1 MKQSP
6 LSHLKVVEFAGIGP
20 VPFAGMMLADLG
32 AEVVLIERKQNSK
45 DDLVPDA
52 QRQNEIYHRGKQSI
66 AIDLKSPE
74 GIQLA
79 LKIIESADV
88 VIEGFRPGVMER
100 LGLGPDE
107 CFKLNPS
114 LIYGRLTGWGQT
126 GPLAKTA
133 AHEPNYT
140 ALSGALWYGGRADHH
155 PTAPLSTMGDV
166 GAGSMSLI
174 IGVLSALLDPNH
186 KQRGQVIDAS
196 IADSSAYNSTLL
208 WSLFHIG
215 MLSPNF
221 GENWAD
227 GGAPWNET
235 YQCKDGKFITI
246 CALEPKFYALLLSKL
261 SLQDDPTFK
270 QQWNKGKWPEMKIA
284 FTALFESETRD
295 HWSQLLEGSDSC
307 YAPVLDFNEAPQ
319 HPHNQARETF
329 VEINNKI
336 QPAPVPKF
344 SNSEL
349 KAGEPPKVSQHA
361 NEIVSKLN
369 LTQEQVEALF
379 NNKII

>member
-32 AEVVLIERKQNSK
+32 AEVILIERKQSSSNE
-45 DDLVPDA
+45 LVPDE

-74 GIQLA
+74 GIALA
-79 LKIIESADV
+79 LNIIESADV
-88 VIEGFRPGVMER
+88 VIEGFRPDVMER

-107 CFKLNPS
+107 CFKLNPK

-140 ALSGALWYGGRADHH
+140 ALSGALWYGGRTGHK

-174 IGVLSALLDPNH
+174 IGILAALLDPSH
-186 KQRGQVIDAS
+186 QQRGQVIDAS
-196 IADSSAYNSTLL
+196 ISDSSAYNSTLL

-215 MLSPNF
+215 MLPANF
-221 GENWAD
+221 GESWAD
-227 GGAPWNET
+227 GSAPWNET
-235 YQCKDGKFITI
+235 YQCKDGKYLTI
-246 CALEPKFYALLLSKL
+246 CALEPKFYSLLLNKL
-261 SLQDDPTFK
+261 SIEDNPLFK
-270 QQWNKGKWPEMKIA
+270 HQWNKSAWAEMKVG
-284 FTALFESETRD
+284 FTTLFESEPRD
-295 HWSQLLEGSDSC
+295 HWSELLEGTDCC

-329 VEINNKI
+329 IEINNKV

-344 SNSEL
+344 SHSKLE
-349 KAGEPPKVSQHA
+349 AGEPPKVSQHA
-361 NEIVSKLN
+361 SKIVSKLN
-369 LTQEQVEALF
+369 LTKAQIEALF
-379 NNKII
+379 NNNII